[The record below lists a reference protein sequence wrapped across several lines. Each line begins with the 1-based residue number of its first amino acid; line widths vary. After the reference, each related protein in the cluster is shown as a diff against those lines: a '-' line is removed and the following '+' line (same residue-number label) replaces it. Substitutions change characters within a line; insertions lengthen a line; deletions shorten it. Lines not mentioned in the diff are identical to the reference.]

1 MRYIFYTTGDLE
13 EIAKFEVRSLVE
25 LHGGRVISEDQQI
38 VIAET
43 TSRYFHRLSMVHDV
57 SSHLFSCDIHQLK
70 NFFSE
75 MKIPKGT
82 LCVRVR
88 KIGKKDVRSVQLEKE
103 LGAILWSRGAEISVS
118 NPDSIIRV
126 YLSRK
131 AHVGVLKYEVDAKQ
145 FLERRPD
152 RKPFFRPGAILP
164 RFARALVNISQVRQR
179 LIDPMCGTG
188 TILIETGL
196 MGIDFAGVEVFKKI
210 ARGCMQNLNYYGL
223 PRNVLIGDASKLPFR
238 SGSFDGLVTD
248 FPYLQSSRSYGEL
261 EELYQ
266 NALPEFHRVLR
277 KGCRAVMISN
287 MDVDNLIREFFTIEE
302 KFLQRVHKSLTRR
315 IFVARKI

>member
-13 EIAKFEVRSLVE
+13 EVAKCEVRSLVE
-25 LHGGRVISEDQQI
+25 LYGGKVISEDDQI

-43 TSRYFHRLSMVHDV
+43 NSKYFHRLSMVHDV
-57 SSHLFSCDIHQLK
+57 SLHLFSCDIHQLRD
-70 NFFSE
+70 FFSE
-75 MKIPKGT
+75 MSIPKGR

-88 KIGKKDVRSVQLEKE
+88 KIGKKEVKSVQLEKE
-103 LGAILWSRGAEISVS
+103 LGAILWSRGADISVS
-118 NPDSIIRV
+118 KPDNVIRV

-131 AHVGVLKYEVDAKQ
+131 AHVGILKYEVDTKQ

-164 RFARALVNISQVRQR
+164 RFAKALINISQVRRR

-188 TILIETGL
+188 TILVEAGL
-196 MGIDFAGVEVFKKI
+196 MGIDFAGVEAFGKI
-210 ARGCMQNLNYYGL
+210 ARGCMQNLNYYNL
-223 PRNVLIGDASKLPFR
+223 PRNVFIGDASKLPFR
-238 SGSFDGLVTD
+238 NGSFDGLVTD

-261 EELYQ
+261 EELYH

-287 MDVDNLIREFFTIEE
+287 MDVDDVIREFFTIEE